1 MENIIYWSSRVYEN
15 IVYEYNAC
23 LLIENELFPLIRLL
37 KWKNTRFRLFAV
49 NDAQKLDAVPIY
61 SMGTVWSCLKSQ
73 KCNVIKVYDM
83 RTLTYKESK
92 NILNYEWMFMNADLR
107 YIVSNAYFVIFL
119 YNRYIRD
126 KRSQSVYIFIWWNC
140 IIKHAYWFMCTKT
153 FIRRVQKENKP
164 LTIRPSLHLF
174 IEQKLVTKVIM

>member
-92 NILNYEWMFMNADLR
+92 NILNYEWMFMNADF
-107 YIVSNAYFVIFL
+107 SN
-119 YNRYIRD
+119 IRD